1 MKLSVCKSDYFIER
15 AKQICLSPTEYF
27 AQPNSPPFDG
37 NYYSAGFLDA
47 YIMSATALEAFIN
60 ERLTLDLEFHKG
72 RLALPKY
79 KDQFPGDTKEKEA
92 LNMLIKQNLE
102 TKYRLTPIIL
112 WNHSYNT
119 NKYPFLDFT
128 HLIKIRNDIIHY
140 KMPFYDEQNAT
151 PTWANFLKRKGIF
164 LTKPVIHPPDPLPN
178 ENRRIWIEEI
188 CTYKGAKW
196 AYNTSC
202 SMIKEYVNLAEGIM
216 KDLCYPWV
224 DTITELE

>member
-15 AKQICLSPTEYF
+15 ARQICLSPSEYG
-27 AQPNSPPFDG
+27 AQLNSPLFEG

-47 YIMSATALEAFIN
+47 YIMSASALEAFIN
-60 ERLTLDLEFHKG
+60 EQLALNLQFHKG
-72 RLALPKY
+72 RLALPQY
-79 KDQFPGDTKEKEA
+79 KDEFPNDEKEKDVLE
-92 LNMLIKQNLE
+92 MLIKQNLE
-102 TKYRLTPIIL
+102 TKYRLTPILL

-119 NKYPFLDFT
+119 TKYPFLDFT
-128 HLIKIRNDIIHY
+128 WLVRIRNDIIHY
-140 KMPFYDEQNAT
+140 EMPFYDEQNFI
-151 PTWANFLKRKGIF
+151 PRWANFLKRKGIF
-164 LTKPVIHPPDPLPN
+164 LPEPVIHPPDPIPD

-216 KDLCYPWV
+216 ESICHPWV
-224 DTITELE
+224 DTIAELE